1 MAINKIS
8 GNILADNLVRGSNL
22 AIQSNLVYFDVTNN
36 RVGVGTS
43 VPADTL
49 SVIGVANASNVR
61 ITSATANGIFYADT
75 NKLALTTANLTW
87 NGTVL
92 SVVGN
97 VAAGNVIA
105 SDAVIGNVDVG
116 NITVSGNISVESL
129 SANLFVIANGNI
141 TGSNLISN
149 AGIFGSFA
157 NITGNINSGNIN
169 SGNVISNSLVSG
181 ANIQATS
188 LTANRVVYVGAND
201 YLVDNAN
208 LVFDG
213 TSLSVT
219 GNLIIDNI
227 TIDGTD
233 IISNANITIQA
244 SANGNIA
251 LQPAGNGLVIIDT
264 VTGLVL
270 PQGNTIQRPAPAVS
284 GTLRWNTAS
293 LQVEVYDG
301 TSWEDVGSDLA
312 AISDQTLNGDG
323 STINF
328 ALDQATLA
336 NNIIVSTNGVVQ
348 KPGVAYTVTGNLIT
362 FTEAPSISDV
372 IDVRFIATLA
382 TINAITNSGG
392 NSIAIDAS
400 GVANASLVQS
410 LQLPAYTVAQA
421 TSLANVANG
430 QIIYVSNGDSGS
442 ACLAVYSVN
451 AWKRVSLGANIST

>member
-8 GNILADNLVRGSNL
+8 GNILADDLVRGSNL

-301 TSWEDVGSDLA
+301 TSWENVGSDLA

-336 NNIIVSTNGVVQ
+336 NNIIVSTNAVVQ
-348 KPGVAYTVTGNLIT
+348 
-362 FTEAPSISDV
+362 
-372 IDVRFIATLA
+372 
-382 TINAITNSGG
+382 
-392 NSIAIDAS
+392 
-400 GVANASLVQS
+400 
-410 LQLPAYTVAQA
+410 
-421 TSLANVANG
+421 
-430 QIIYVSNGDSGS
+430 
-442 ACLAVYSVN
+442 
-451 AWKRVSLGANIST
+451 